1 MSHIDTLTSRLRN
14 SLNFSDNT
22 NNKPD
27 FRDLDPGSPV
37 STLRNSSGP
46 APSGLTS
53 NTSSSS
59 SSSGSASGRTGPN
72 PTHHKRSNSSPT
84 QNHNHSGELSGSV
97 ESSPTS
103 QGRCKRPPSD
113 SANSPSPGNVLPA
126 GNICPSGKILKSGMV
141 SRGSK
146 TDVLGSG
153 SVNYGHGSIMRG
165 GGGAAKSGGGGGD
178 AAANCSRIG
187 VVDPEELKR
196 LGNEQYKTGNL
207 SEALGFYDRAIAI
220 SPGNATYRFNKA
232 VALMGLKRLGEA
244 VREYEEAVRLDAG
257 YVKAHHRLGSLLVR

>member
-1 MSHIDTLTSRLRN
+1 
-14 SLNFSDNT
+14 
-22 NNKPD
+22 
-27 FRDLDPGSPV
+27 
-37 STLRNSSGP
+37 
-46 APSGLTS
+46 
-53 NTSSSS
+53 
-59 SSSGSASGRTGPN
+59 
-72 PTHHKRSNSSPT
+72 
-84 QNHNHSGELSGSV
+84 
-97 ESSPTS
+97 
-103 QGRCKRPPSD
+103 
-113 SANSPSPGNVLPA
+113 
-126 GNICPSGKILKSGMV
+126 MV

-196 LGNEQYKTGNL
+196 LGNEQYKTGSL